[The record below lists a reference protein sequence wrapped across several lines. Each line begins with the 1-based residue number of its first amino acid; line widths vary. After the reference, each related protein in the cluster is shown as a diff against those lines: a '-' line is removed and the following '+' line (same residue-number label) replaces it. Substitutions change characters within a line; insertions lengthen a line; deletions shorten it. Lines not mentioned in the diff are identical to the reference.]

1 MSQRLLAAFTSRFHG
16 LLDASLNVSD
26 KVDSSALKQK
36 LTLRERLIFDAGRD
50 ASRQWQR
57 WKTEKARS
65 KIEQSSLVAHSRKG
79 KRSRTEE

>member
-36 LTLRERLIFDAGRD
+36 LLLCGALWRD
-50 ASRQWQR
+50 L
-57 WKTEKARS
+57 KTSECIQLVFQNIDRS
-65 KIEQSSLVAHSRKG
+65 VSF
-79 KRSRTEE
+79 